1 MLIEAKIITLSDV
14 LNMNREIVKKIISG
28 EEHFMY
34 IIYNVLNIS
43 SREVKFLP
51 CIQSAKMMTQLC
63 DKFYTHNILLRQVTK
78 KSIQRDT
85 HSKAL

>member
-1 MLIEAKIITLSDV
+1 
-14 LNMNREIVKKIISG
+14 
-28 EEHFMY
+28 MY

-51 CIQSAKMMTQLC
+51 CIQSGKMMTQLC

-78 KSIQRDT
+78 KSVQRDT